1 MCFHALVTMFL
12 NYFNPSTP
20 EDFYVFEWFS
30 AYTRSI
36 GFCDTIFGVTMESP
50 AVLKH

>member
-1 MCFHALVTMFL
+1 ME
-12 NYFNPSTP
+12 FNSLTP

-30 AYTRSI
+30 AYPIGYCDSI
-36 GFCDTIFGVTMESP
+36 FSVTMESA